1 MAPKKTKHPL
11 LEIAT
16 EADSGYT
23 SQPMTSCN
31 EKQVIDPHTIKLK
44 MGPIGDKDPL
54 VVREKNVKIPA
65 DVFKNL
71 KYAEAQ
77 KRSFV
82 FDLTD
87 LDGAF
92 KVIKVLEVGSKRL
105 YTVEIFG
112 LNEDKILAACQCPD
126 YRHNEIAYCHHIAG
140 IERLCAASEQVKT
153 KLKFHNQ
160 NLDYFPLKVIH
171 YNPSS
176 KKLVTFGSG
185 DLIHK
190 TVSAIEQEKEPPPIV
205 VDIKLMEEVER
216 IRKQQPYEK
225 DLLDDDVELYDYQQE
240 VFYRLIAAK
249 RAICSLSM
257 GAGKAQPLTAK
268 ILTPNGWTTM
278 GQIKVGD
285 VVVGSYG
292 KPTKVTGVFPQGIKE
307 IFEIT
312 LENGASTKCCDE
324 HLWQVKTFDGVPLTI
339 NLKGLKERL
348 LTKTGT
354 PYWVV
359 PTLAENKNTYV
370 PLVKIESNGTE
381 EAQCISVEAEDH
393 LYVTDDYIVTHNTL
407 SAICCYSWILRHVRE
422 DSKMLV
428 IAPNSLLTQW
438 EDEINRVKPN
448 IKTKILKKDY
458 DIHDWQDNTQVG
470 IINYQMAQRYYE
482 VLAKN
487 KIDVVVADEIQFVKN
502 SESKTWK
509 ALKKLSFE
517 YFFALTGTPV
527 ENGLEDFYSIMS
539 LIEPTLLGPK
549 WKFDFTYHTVTEL
562 KPLKIVYGGVKDID
576 ILKSKVENR
585 LFSYTKLKLP
595 PRTDHDVRINLETPE
610 ANSEA
615 NYMEM
620 VARFASKFSNRP
632 PTFQELCIL
641 QGFLL
646 RARQSC
652 NSAELITKQPLK
664 HTPAKV
670 AKFVEL
676 VTELTQVQ
684 KRKVVVFSEWTQMI
698 AILKD
703 QLTALNIDSVDF
715 TGDQNIKQRKQ
726 AVKSFSTDP
735 NCLVFFASDAGGTG
749 LDGLQKVS
757 DAVIHIELPWNPAK
771 LDQRTGRIYRLGQKN
786 PVDVYYFISKGTL
799 EESIESALFRKRSV
813 RQALMEGT
821 NIATN
826 ADDKSFMATVLSN
839 LREKKLNDQSV

>member
-1 MAPKKTKHPL
+1 MAPKKTKRPL

-16 EADSGYT
+16 EADSDYT
-23 SQPMTSCN
+23 SQPMTTCN

-185 DLIHK
+185 DLVHK

-257 GAGKAQPLTAK
+257 GAGK
-268 ILTPNGWTTM
+268 
-278 GQIKVGD
+278 
-285 VVVGSYG
+285 
-292 KPTKVTGVFPQGIKE
+292 
-307 IFEIT
+307 
-312 LENGASTKCCDE
+312 
-324 HLWQVKTFDGVPLTI
+324 
-339 NLKGLKERL
+339 
-348 LTKTGT
+348 
-354 PYWVV
+354 
-359 PTLAENKNTYV
+359 
-370 PLVKIESNGTE
+370 
-381 EAQCISVEAEDH
+381 
-393 LYVTDDYIVTHNTL
+393 TL
-407 SAICCYSWILRHVRE
+407 SSICCYSWILRHVNE
-422 DSKMLV
+422 NSKMLV

-482 VLAKN
+482 SLARN
-487 KIDVVVADEIQFVKN
+487 KIDVVIADEIQFVKN

-676 VTELTQVQ
+676 VVDLTQVQ

-698 AILKD
+698 SILKD
-703 QLTALNIDSVDF
+703 QLTAININSVDF
-715 TGDQNIKQRKQ
+715 TGDQNIKQRKE
-726 AVKSFSTDP
+726 AVKRFSTDP

>member
-1 MAPKKTKHPL
+1 MAPKKTKRPL

-16 EADSGYT
+16 EADSGYA
-23 SQPMTSCN
+23 SQPMPQTN
-31 EKQVIDPHTIKLK
+31 QKPIIDPNTIKLK

-54 VVREKNVKIPA
+54 VVREKNVKLPA

-71 KYAEAQ
+71 KFAEAQ

-87 LDGAF
+87 LDGVF

-112 LNEDKILAACQCPD
+112 LNDGKLLAACQCPD

-140 IERLCAASEQVKT
+140 IERLAAASEQVKT

-160 NLDYFPLKVIH
+160 NLDFFPLKVIH

-176 KKLVTFGSG
+176 KKIVTFGCG
-185 DLIHK
+185 DTIHK
-190 TVSAIEQEKEPPPIV
+190 TVSAIEQDKEPPPII
-205 VDIKLMEEVER
+205 VDVNLTTEVER
-216 IRKQQPYEK
+216 IKREHPYEK
-225 DLLDDDVELYDYQQE
+225 NLLEDDVELYDYQQE

-249 RAICSLSM
+249 RAVCSLSM
-257 GAGKAQPLTAK
+257 GAGKTLT
-268 ILTPNGWTTM
+268 
-278 GQIKVGD
+278 
-285 VVVGSYG
+285 
-292 KPTKVTGVFPQGIKE
+292 
-307 IFEIT
+307 
-312 LENGASTKCCDE
+312 
-324 HLWQVKTFDGVPLTI
+324 
-339 NLKGLKERL
+339 
-348 LTKTGT
+348 
-354 PYWVV
+354 
-359 PTLAENKNTYV
+359 
-370 PLVKIESNGTE
+370 
-381 EAQCISVEAEDH
+381 
-393 LYVTDDYIVTHNTL
+393 
-407 SAICCYSWILRHVRE
+407 AICCYSWILHNIHE
-422 DSKMLV
+422 NSKMLV

-458 DIHDWQDNTQVG
+458 DIHNWQNNTQVG

-482 VLAKN
+482 ALAKD

-549 WKFDFTYHTVTEL
+549 WKFDYTYHTITEL

-576 ILKSKVENR
+576 VLKTKVENR

-595 PRTDHDVRINLETPE
+595 PRTNHEVRIALETPE

-620 VARFASKFSNRP
+620 VARFASKFANRP

-652 NSAELITKQPLK
+652 NSDELITKQPSK
-664 HTPAKV
+664 HLPAKV
-670 AKFVEL
+670 SRFVDL
-676 VTELTQVQ
+676 VIELTQVQ

-698 AILKD
+698 AILKKH
-703 QLTALNIDSVDF
+703 LLANNIDSTEF
-715 TGDQNIKQRKQ
+715 TGDQNIKQRKE
-726 AVKSFSTDP
+726 AVKRFSTDP
-735 NCLVFFASDAGGTG
+735 NCSVFFASDAGGTG

-771 LDQRTGRIYRLGQKN
+771 LDQRSGRVYRLGQKN
-786 PVDVYYFISKGTL
+786 PVDVYYFISKGTI
-799 EESIESALFRKRSV
+799 EESIETALFRKRSV

-821 NIATN
+821 DISATM
-826 ADDKSFMATVLSN
+826 DDKSFMSTVLTN
-839 LREKKLNDQSV
+839 LRNKKLNDQSV